1 MSLLLRRLC
10 CAESLTPEERDAK
23 VDELVSFVRHA
34 AANHLDT
41 PVRAMSPFA
50 GWGLW
55 IGCEPRVAGGSREPF
70 CFFWRSLHGIRPNC
84 LVDRPTPP
92 LAQVDVTI
100 RMTDEWGI
108 SLLNRESAG
117 RHAATSQ

>member
-41 PVRAMSPFA
+41 PVRTVSPFA

-70 CFFWRSLHGIRPNC
+70 WFLGARFTEFAQTVWSTG
-84 LVDRPTPP
+84 P
-92 LAQVDVTI
+92 LPRLRRLMLPFA
-100 RMTDEWGI
+100 
-108 SLLNRESAG
+108 
-117 RHAATSQ
+117 